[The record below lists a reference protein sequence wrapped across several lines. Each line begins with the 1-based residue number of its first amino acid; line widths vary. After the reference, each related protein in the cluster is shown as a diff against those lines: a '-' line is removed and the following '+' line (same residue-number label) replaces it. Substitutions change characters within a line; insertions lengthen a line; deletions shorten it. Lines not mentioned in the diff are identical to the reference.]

1 MFRTFAF
8 VVLSLIPTLLF
19 AQPKAAISGPAVGN
33 PGDLIVLTSA
43 GSVGDNMVWVIP
55 EKLQVLT
62 CDAQSQI
69 GFASGTP
76 GVFVF
81 QLIVADKNAD
91 IDWIKHTVTI
101 GTAPDDPT
109 DPTDP
114 TDPDDPTP
122 APDLDELTELSKR
135 YAPIDAPTASLIK
148 NFINQTTANL
158 AALCAAGQCP
168 TMPSAMDAYQRT
180 IANALGSRP
189 RGSQS
194 NWMLWRAPIEAR
206 IQEYNPQT
214 IDALSAVMT
223 AVAKGL

>member
-1 MFRTFAF
+1 MFRVLAF

-19 AQPKAAISGPAVGN
+19 AQPKAVISGPSAGN
-33 PGDLIVLTSA
+33 PGDLVVLTSA
-43 GSVGDNMVWVIP
+43 GSIGDNMVWVIP

-62 CDAQSQI
+62 CDAQSQLA
-69 GFASGTP
+69 FASGTP

-81 QLIVADKNAD
+81 QLIVADTNAD

-114 TDPDDPTP
+114 DDPTP
-122 APDLDELTELSKR
+122 APDLAELTELSKR
-135 YAPIDAPTASLIK
+135 YAPIDPPTAALIK
-148 NFINQTTANL
+148 NFIAQTTTNI

-168 TMPSAMDAYQRT
+168 TVPVAMGSYQRT
-180 IANALGSRP
+180 IGNALGSRP

-194 NWMLWRAPIEAR
+194 NWMLWRTPIEAK